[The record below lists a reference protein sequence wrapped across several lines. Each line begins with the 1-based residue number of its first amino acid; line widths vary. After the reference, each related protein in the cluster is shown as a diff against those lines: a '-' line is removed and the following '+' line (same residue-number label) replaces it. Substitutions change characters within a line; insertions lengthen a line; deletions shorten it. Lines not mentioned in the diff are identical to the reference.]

1 MYRAGFPVDWRT
13 VENSAASLGG
23 RTEINQS
30 KSVKVQIMA
39 TINDLV
45 LIHVDN
51 KPGFYAR
58 VEDIVPDVK
67 PGWWQVTL
75 LVLTFPLQVFT
86 WILDDL
92 QLEGADFTMG
102 GTPLRLEDLV
112 SPVELERIEK
122 EKSDKE
128 RARKARLEGGSPKV
142 ISLLDRRKK

>member
-1 MYRAGFPVDWRT
+1 MS
-13 VENSAASLGG
+13 N
-23 RTEINQS
+23 
-30 KSVKVQIMA
+30 
-39 TINDLV
+39 INDLV
-45 LIHVDN
+45 LVYVDD

-86 WILDDL
+86 WILDEY

-112 SPVELERIEK
+112 SPVELERLEK
-122 EKSDKE
+122 EKNEKE
-128 RARKARLEGGSPKV
+128 RALRARREGPAPKV
-142 ISLLDRRKK
+142 ISLMDRYKK

>member
-1 MYRAGFPVDWRT
+1 
-13 VENSAASLGG
+13 
-23 RTEINQS
+23 
-30 KSVKVQIMA
+30 MA

-128 RARKARLEGGSPKV
+128 RARKARLEDGSPKV

>member
-1 MYRAGFPVDWRT
+1 
-13 VENSAASLGG
+13 
-23 RTEINQS
+23 
-30 KSVKVQIMA
+30 MA

-45 LIHVDN
+45 LVHVDN

-58 VEDIVPDVK
+58 IEEIVPDAK

-75 LVLTFPLQVFT
+75 LVLTFPMQVFT

-92 QLEGADFTMG
+92 QIEGADFTMG
-102 GTPLRLEDLV
+102 GTPLRLEDVV

-122 EKSDKE
+122 ENADKE
-128 RARKARLEGGSPKV
+128 RAKKSRQEGGTPKV